1 MSSFRL
7 ISRGISCFG
16 GRKWVGLGVL
26 RDNFEENTGKESSVK
41 VLPVDPKQHRL
52 FRLMT
57 FGFLPF
63 RRQMPMNKPVFRVV
77 GLDQATCD
85 DEYCGTE
92 TSTQPNSPDVFGTEL
107 SIWPESEPATV
118 TVRLGDILPALQSSA
133 ASRLAWVQDFAEDP
147 VVITKDL
154 YDVLLRFQRLKN
166 AA

>member
-1 MSSFRL
+1 
-7 ISRGISCFG
+7 
-16 GRKWVGLGVL
+16 
-26 RDNFEENTGKESSVK
+26 
-41 VLPVDPKQHRL
+41 
-52 FRLMT
+52 
-57 FGFLPF
+57 
-63 RRQMPMNKPVFRVV
+63 MPMNKPVFRVV

>member
-1 MSSFRL
+1 L
-7 ISRGISCFG
+7 ISRGSSPLE
-16 GRKWVGLGVL
+16 GRKWVGLGVS
-26 RDNFEENTGKESSVK
+26 RDYFEENTEKQSSVK
-41 VLPVDPKQHRL
+41 VPPVDPKQHRS

-85 DEYCGTE
+85 SEYCGTE
-92 TSTQPNSPDVFGTEL
+92 TSTQSNSPEVSEVFGTEL
-107 SIWPESEPATV
+107 SIWPQSEPATV
-118 TVRLGDILPALQSSA
+118 SVRLGDILPALQRSA
-133 ASRLAWVQDFAEDP
+133 TSRLAWIQDFTEDP

-154 YDVLLRFQRLKN
+154 YDVLLNFQRLKN